1 MKFTIGQ
8 VESLVKLLNNVHEQ
22 PGIYAED
29 VGIAENIPHSAT
41 TFNSVRNFIKGVKAT
56 LEALGVDYPQQL
68 EDSVATERGWELSAG
83 SPIYAMLDKQMTE
96 SAIIDELLTIM
107 IKTLKKQYGIE

>member
-8 VESLVKLLNNVHEQ
+8 VEAIIKMLDEVREQ

-29 VGIAENIPHSAT
+29 VGINDNIPHSGT
-41 TFNSVRNFIKGVKAT
+41 TFNSVRNFIKGVKST
-56 LEALGVDYPQQL
+56 LEALGMQYSQQF
-68 EDSVATERGWELSAG
+68 EDAVSTERGWDISAG

-96 SAIIDELLTIM
+96 NAIITELITIM
-107 IKTLKKQYGIE
+107 VQTLKRQYGID

>member
-8 VESLVKLLNNVHEQ
+8 VEAIIKMLDAVREQ

-29 VGIAENIPHSAT
+29 VSIHENIPHSAT
-41 TFNSVRNFIKGVKAT
+41 TFNSVRNFIKGVKGT
-56 LEALGVDYPQQL
+56 LETLGMEYSQQV
-68 EDSVATERGWELSAG
+68 EDAVSTERGWELAAG

-96 SAIIDELLTIM
+96 SAIIDELVTIM
-107 IKTLKKQYGIE
+107 VQTLERQYGIN